1 MRELPKRQYNIV
13 SGMLDLWE
21 ESGELD
27 AETAEKLRESI
38 APMPFDWQRAARYL
52 LAAALCCI
60 FL

>member
-1 MRELPKRQYNIV
+1 
-13 SGMLDLWE
+13 MLDLWE

-60 FL
+60 FVGAAALTRSR

>member
-1 MRELPKRQYNIV
+1 
-13 SGMLDLWE
+13 MLDLWE

-52 LAAALCCI
+52 LAAALCCS
-60 FL
+60 FVGAAALTRSR